1 MAILLLAQ
9 KRSFTDAWRL
19 EMCPAAVR
27 PCVLPGAGVPERG
40 ASCSRAGSQRGSCCG
55 GKAGARRSA
64 ELYVRCRLSPAAI
77 RVTLELKVFELDESM
92 AGGVKFPKRHQCR
105 RQVVGLSKALS
116 HSSCRQL
123 TLL

>member
-1 MAILLLAQ
+1 MAILLLVQ

-40 ASCSRAGSQRGSCCG
+40 ASCSRAGSQRSSCCR

-64 ELYVRCRLSPAAI
+64 ELYVRCLLAPAAI

-92 AGGVKFPKRHQCR
+92 AGGV
-105 RQVVGLSKALS
+105 VSKEASVQEASGRFEQGTQPFLM
-116 HSSCRQL
+116 QA
-123 TLL
+123 T